1 MSSSDAVLAGQS
13 VRELRRL
20 LRAAG
25 VYWTVS
31 VVSLSDSSFGE
42 VMLAA
47 LLSDHYQYCEFR
59 LSELLPCLWAFAY

>member
-47 LLSDHYQYCEFR
+47 LLSGH
-59 LSELLPCLWAFAY
+59 